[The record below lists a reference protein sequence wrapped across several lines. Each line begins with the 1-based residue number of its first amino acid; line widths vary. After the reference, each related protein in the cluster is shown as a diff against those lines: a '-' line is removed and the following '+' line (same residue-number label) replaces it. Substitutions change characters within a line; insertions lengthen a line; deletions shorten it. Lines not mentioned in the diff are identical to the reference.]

1 MSDLKDLQKIAK
13 KFIDDRDWRKF
24 QTLKDLS
31 MNASV
36 ESAELMEIFLWK
48 DKKFEEEITNHG
60 NRKIE
65 DKIKN
70 EVSDILFSC
79 LAIADQMNFDLEEAY
94 KNKMD
99 ELNKRYDV
107 NKVKGK
113 IIKINSPDNSQNR

>member
-113 IIKINSPDNSQNR
+113 IIKINSPDNSQK